1 MATVVPSV
9 MEDMLSIK
17 DLAIKIRSK
26 TWVCLDGRWRG
37 ALSCI
42 KGKHQEE

>member
-1 MATVVPSV
+1 MTMVVPSI

-26 TWVCLDGRWRG
+26 TWVYLDGRWRG
-37 ALSCI
+37 ALSSI